1 MSKIFNKYVEL
12 KKQNPEKMYLF
23 KSGKFYIF
31 LADDCEKINQ
41 YVVLKKTN
49 FSKECQKC
57 GFPENVLDDY
67 LRVFQN
73 HHLEIEIIQD
83 FTLKDTNNLYNYI
96 ESLDINKISPIE
108 AFEHLV
114 RIKEIA
120 ENEKRS

>member
-12 KKQNPEKMYLF
+12 KKQNSEKMYLF

-31 LADDCEKINQ
+31 LADDCERINQ

-83 FTLKDTNNLYNYI
+83 FTLKDTNSLYRYI